1 MQGAELL
8 GQENICYWSFL
19 WSSQEPLPLS
29 AQCISSIIM
38 MCFMWEAGEEEKE
51 EKVWNVLYVVRCEE
65 RRGEVIKLFD
75 AWEKSIMSKL

>member
-1 MQGAELL
+1 
-8 GQENICYWSFL
+8 
-19 WSSQEPLPLS
+19 
-29 AQCISSIIM
+29 M

-65 RRGEVIKLFD
+65 RRGEVITFFD